1 MDKIKD
7 GWFHETNSKLWPGEA
22 KALEVEKVLFHQK
35 SEFQDVLVFKSTTY
49 GNVLV
54 LDGCI
59 QCTERDEFAYQE
71 MIANLPMCS
80 HPNPKK
86 VLVIGG
92 GDGGVVREVCRHSG
106 VEQVTLCEIDKMVCD
121 VSKQFLPQLSVGFK
135 DPRVKVVHG
144 DGAKYLAEHEN
155 EFDVIIVDSSDPVGP
170 AESLFGES
178 FFKNAHKA
186 LREGGVMTTQAEC
199 FYLHLKLIKEMH
211 DFIKGIFS
219 SVEYAYTIIPTY
231 PCGTIGFFLLNKA
244 GKSMKK
250 PVRELDEK
258 TQEQLQYYNKDIHEA
273 SFVLPSFV
281 RKGIYG
287 Q

>member
-1 MDKIKD
+1 MNQIKD
-7 GWFHETNSKLWPGEA
+7 GWFLETNSKLWPGEA

-92 GDGGVVREVCRHSG
+92 GDGGVLREICRHPG
-106 VEQVTLCEIDKMVCD
+106 VEEVTLCEIDKMVCD
-121 VSKQFLPQLSVGFK
+121 VSKQFLPKLSVGFK

-155 EFDVIIVDSSDPVGP
+155 EFDVIIVDSSDPEGP
-170 AESLFGES
+170 AESLFGET

-186 LREGGVMTTQAEC
+186 LREGGVMSTQAEC
-199 FYLHLKLIKEMH
+199 FYLHLNLIKEMH
-211 DFIKGIFS
+211 DFIKGIFK
-219 SVEYAYTIIPTY
+219 SVEYAYTCIPTY
-231 PCGTIGFFLLNKA
+231 PCGTIGFFLLNKE
-244 GKSMKK
+244 GRSMKK

-258 TQEQLQYYNKDIHEA
+258 VLEQLQYYNKDIHEA

-281 RKGIYG
+281 RRGIYG